1 MLVSRV
7 LSVGNNEPTRRTQA
21 QRRAESRTKL
31 MLAAAELIAEQ
42 GLGGVTLAEVGERAG
57 YSRGIAN
64 HHFGT
69 KAALIAE
76 LVDRV
81 EREFIEATA
90 PALRLQVSVDEL
102 LEITSVFVSMLADLP
117 SVHRAFLV
125 LWATAVADE
134 ELRPRMAGSDEA
146 FRNTVV
152 EIVERGQ
159 SNGEIDSTIGASG
172 FAVAFL
178 GQLRGVAL
186 QFLLAPESID
196 LGAVRQGMEQSLRR
210 TLQPGPTDSGGSD

>member
-1 MLVSRV
+1 MWLSKV
-7 LSVGNNEPTRRTQA
+7 LSVGDNESTRRTQA
-21 QRRAESRTKL
+21 QRRAQSRTKL

-42 GLGGVTLAEVGERAG
+42 GLGRVTLAEIGKRAG

-81 EREFIEATA
+81 EREFIEASA

-102 LEITSVFVSMLADLP
+102 VEIASVFVAMLADLP
-117 SVHRAFLV
+117 AVHRAFLV

-134 ELRPRMAGSDEA
+134 ELRPRMAGSDES

-152 EIVERGQ
+152 EIVERGR
-159 SNGEIDSTIGASG
+159 SNGEIDSTIGAPE

-178 GQLRGVAL
+178 GQLRGIAL
-186 QFLLAPESID
+186 QLLLAPEAID
-196 LGAVRQGMEQSLRR
+196 LGALRHSMEQSLRR
-210 TLQPGPTDSGGSD
+210 TLRPAPGHSGDSG

>member
-1 MLVSRV
+1 M
-7 LSVGNNEPTRRTQA
+7 GNNDPTRRTQA
-21 QRRAESRTKL
+21 QRSAESRTKL
-31 MLAAAELIAEQ
+31 MLAAAELIAEK

-90 PALRLQVSVDEL
+90 PASSLEVSVEEL
-102 LEITSVFVSMLADLP
+102 VEIASVFTGMLADLP

-134 ELRPRMAGSDEA
+134 ELRPRMARSDEA
-146 FRNTVV
+146 FRNTVE
-152 EIVERGQ
+152 EIIERGQ
-159 SNGEIDSTIGASG
+159 SRGEIDSTVGASG
-172 FAVAFL
+172 YAVGFL
-178 GQLRGVAL
+178 GQLRGIAL
-186 QFLLAPESID
+186 QLLLAPELVD
-196 LGAVRQGMEQSLRR
+196 LGAARQSMEQSLRR
-210 TLQPGPTDSGGSD
+210 SLQPAQAHSDGSD